1 MMTTAAVIIP
11 DEVED
16 SREGDT
22 VGVCKWFSDRL
33 GYGFVT
39 VCSGEARGKD
49 VFVHYK
55 GIRPTNSTHRT
66 LHKGE
71 YVSFSSS
78 TGAAGEQAVNVT
90 GVFGGPLMCDVH
102 ANCASVPTAAAGPFD
117 GRPTDYPL
125 MRRRRAPAGV

>member
-55 GIRPTNSTHRT
+55 GIRPANSTHRT

-78 TGAAGEQAVNVT
+78 TGASGEQAVNVT
-90 GVFGGPLMCDVH
+90 GVFGGPLMCDVQ
-102 ANCASVPTAAAGPFD
+102 AAGAFADVVYDARAP
-117 GRPTDYPL
+117 DYAL
-125 MRRRRAPAGV
+125 SRRRRSPPAP